1 MVLAGWLRAADTGS
15 FILVLSLGGLP
26 DWHYTVGI
34 LFISPRKVTRENK
47 NKNDAAEE
55 EEKKKSSHAALEK
68 KSYKDYPFI
77 YFFSIKSHCFK
88 KNHIEMFFIYSF
100 STDHYWHP
108 GRH

>member
-1 MVLAGWLRAADTGS
+1 MVLVGWLRAADTGS

-55 EEKKKSSHAALEK
+55 EEKKIVTLL
-68 KSYKDYPFI
+68 
-77 YFFSIKSHCFK
+77 
-88 KNHIEMFFIYSF
+88 
-100 STDHYWHP
+100 
-108 GRH
+108 